1 MGNVPNMTTAF
12 GDGCGDSTSHFFT
25 LMSIVCSSVMAVQQV
40 VPVQREVFSVSRR
53 NGLSEHARAPRDS
66 SADSGI
72 HPPSTHSPIFSNSD
86 TDSEIQD
93 AFSRLVS
100 SFIVSLFFINYA
112 LKNVLLVIRNLVRL
126 VSQSNEYHTVDT
138 L

>member
-1 MGNVPNMTTAF
+1 MTTAF
-12 GDGCGDSTSHFFT
+12 GDGGGDSTSHFFT

-53 NGLSEHARAPRDS
+53 NGLSEHIRAPRDS